1 MEDTMKLQDPQQAKT
16 YFENKVAF
24 TTGPVELA
32 RMIKAGQVN
41 VVDVREAEDYAKG
54 HVPGAINLP
63 HDTWENP
70 TGLAK
75 DKTNVLYCYSQVCHL
90 AAKAGLQFAS
100 KGFPVMEL
108 EGGFDTWSEYEME
121 IERPGRTSQMRKAA

>member
-1 MEDTMKLQDPQQAKT
+1 MEDTMKPQDPQKAKA

-32 RMIKAGQVN
+32 RAAKAGQVN
-41 VVDVREAEDYAKG
+41 VVDVREAEDYEKG
-54 HVPGAINLP
+54 HIPGAINLP
-63 HDTWENP
+63 HDNWDNP

-75 DKTNVLYCYSQVCHL
+75 DKTNVVYCYSQVCHL
-90 AAKAGLQFAS
+90 AAKACVQFAS

-108 EGGFDTWSEYEME
+108 EGGFDTWADYEME
-121 IERPGRTSQMRKAA
+121 VERTRPQMRKAA